1 MAMNLRNLFQDFN
14 PSQFLVFS
22 SLLVFSLLFSL
33 RLDETIQWSYWLVF
47 LPIWLWKVMVVAGAS
62 VGSYIWWRNPQYRVE
77 GDGYVQYKAM
87 VICTGM
93 HLLLL
98 MFEILACDNL
108 ENKTHSWILV
118 FIPLIFMSVVSIGIC
133 IWAVKNER
141 SFEFAVQYRI
151 LENPGALQMELFC
164 AVNILQF
171 IFLALRLDNFI
182 LWNWVIVFIP
192 IWIVMCIAMI
202 GMLYRI
208 ILTIILMKSPDL
220 IPEQRRG
227 NLSSAIAYS
236 FLVIPLLTFE
246 ILLANRL
253 DSDNN
258 FKYSAITVPLLISLM
273 TLICMAF
280 GCKGGNHWWFGIRKD
295 FCQFL
300 LGVFPLL
307 QEYGNISY
315 SLQSDEADSDESSS
329 GISKLDSLGSKPN
342 IIEEQPRI
350 VVPIISIETPD

>member
-141 SFEFAVQYRI
+141 SFE
-151 LENPGALQMELFC
+151 MELFC